1 MVRRVQAKMR
11 AKKELRDRFGNVT
24 MNSARTSSAVKA
36 NGATRLPPIISAS
49 KVPQEQSID
58 AFLKELKDDAM
69 LEEKE

>member
-1 MVRRVQAKMR
+1 MR

-49 KVPQEQSID
+49 KVP
-58 AFLKELKDDAM
+58 
-69 LEEKE
+69 